1 MQRKEEKRKSCP
13 ANIDNLNAQQRTET
27 SYFGTKPIKKANG
40 KKTTTKSS
48 VTSK

>member
-40 KKTTTKSS
+40 KKQQQK
-48 VTSK
+48 VV